1 LLKEASHYLICAHT
15 KGGDFMDSKLTSLE
29 VIGMAIRSEEDAA
42 KFYGHISKM
51 IENDLVRAKYE
62 HLARE
67 EVNHRRMLTEL
78 YKKMS
83 GGQDRPPRIPGT
95 PETAEGGGVPEDMA
109 DSIGSLLK
117 LAVQRERATDLSGQ
131 RILRYLADVEHGH
144 ELMLEKELDAYLR
157 DKDWYVGKEP
167 ELIHVGP

>member
-1 LLKEASHYLICAHT
+1 
-15 KGGDFMDSKLTSLE
+15 MDPKLTSLE
-29 VIGMAIRSEEDAA
+29 VIGMAVRSEEDAA

-67 EVNHRRMLTEL
+67 EINHGRMLVGL
-78 YKKMS
+78 YRKMS
-83 GGQDRPPRIPGT
+83 GGQDSPPRVHGT

-109 DSIGSLLK
+109 ESLESLLA
-117 LAVQRERATDLSGQ
+117 LAVRREQKAGAFYREAASRTTDLSGQ
-131 RILRYLADVEHGH
+131 RILRYLADVENGH
-144 ELMLEKELDAYLR
+144 ELMLKKELEAYHR
-157 DKDWYVGKEP
+157 DKDWYAGKAP

>member
-1 LLKEASHYLICAHT
+1 
-15 KGGDFMDSKLTSLE
+15 MDSKLTSLE

-42 KFYGHISKM
+42 KFYGHISRM

-67 EVNHRRMLTEL
+67 EVNHRRMLTGL
-78 YKKMS
+78 YNKMS

-95 PETAEGGGVPEDMA
+95 PETAEGGGVPEEMA
-109 DSIGSLLK
+109 DSLGSLLK
-117 LAVQRERATDLSGQ
+117 LAVQREQKAGAFYRDAADRATDLSGQ

>member
-1 LLKEASHYLICAHT
+1 
-15 KGGDFMDSKLTSLE
+15 MDPKLTSLE

-42 KFYGHISKM
+42 KFYGHISRM

-67 EVNHRRMLTEL
+67 EANHRKMLTEV

-95 PETAEGGGVPEDMA
+95 PETAEGGGVPEEMA
-109 DSIGSLLK
+109 ESLEALLK
-117 LAVQRERATDLSGQ
+117 LAVQRERKAGTFYRNAADHATDLSGKK
-131 RILRYLADVEHGH
+131 ILRYLSEVEHGH
-144 ELMLEKELDAYLR
+144 ELMLERELEAYLR
-157 DKDWYVGKEP
+157 DNDWYIGKDP

>member
-1 LLKEASHYLICAHT
+1 
-15 KGGDFMDSKLTSLE
+15 MDPKLTSLE

-42 KFYGHISKM
+42 KFYGHISRM

-67 EVNHRRMLTEL
+67 EVHHRRMLTAL

-83 GGQDRPPRIPGT
+83 EGQERPPRIPGT

-109 DSIGSLLK
+109 GSLESLLK
-117 LAVQRERATDLSGQ
+117 LAVKREQKAGTFYRDAADRATDFSGQ
-131 RILRYLADVEHGH
+131 RILRYLADVENGH
-144 ELMLEKELDAYLR
+144 ELMLEKELEAYLR
-157 DKDWYVGKEP
+157 DMDWYAGKEP

>member
-1 LLKEASHYLICAHT
+1 
-15 KGGDFMDSKLTSLE
+15 MDPKLTSLE

-42 KFYGHISKM
+42 KFYGHISRM
-51 IENDLVRAKYE
+51 ITNDLVREKYE

-67 EVNHRRMLTEL
+67 EGTHRKMLAGL

-83 GGQDRPPRIPGT
+83 GGQERPPRIPGT

-109 DSIGSLLK
+109 DSLDSLLK
-117 LAVQRERATDLSGQ
+117 LAVQREQKAGAFYRDAVDRATDLSGQ

-144 ELMLEKELDAYLR
+144 ELMLKKELEAYHR
-157 DKDWYVGKEP
+157 DRDWYIGKEP

>member
-1 LLKEASHYLICAHT
+1 
-15 KGGDFMDSKLTSLE
+15 MDSKLTSLE

-109 DSIGSLLK
+109 DSLGSLLK
-117 LAVQRERATDLSGQ
+117 LAVQREQKAGAFYGDAADRATDLSGQ

-157 DKDWYVGKEP
+157 DKDWYIGKDP
-167 ELIHVGP
+167 EMIHVGP

>member
-1 LLKEASHYLICAHT
+1 
-15 KGGDFMDSKLTSLE
+15 MDPKLTSLE

-51 IENDLVRAKYE
+51 IENDLVRVKFE

-67 EVNHRRMLTEL
+67 EVNHGRMLTGL
-78 YKKMS
+78 YRKMS
-83 GGQDRPPRIPGT
+83 GGEDRPPRIPGS
-95 PETAEGGGVPEDMA
+95 PETAEGGGVPEGMA
-109 DSIGSLLK
+109 DSLESLLK
-117 LAVQRERATDLSGQ
+117 RALQREQKAGAFYRDAADRATDLSGQ

-144 ELMLEKELDAYLR
+144 ELMLEKEFEAYLR